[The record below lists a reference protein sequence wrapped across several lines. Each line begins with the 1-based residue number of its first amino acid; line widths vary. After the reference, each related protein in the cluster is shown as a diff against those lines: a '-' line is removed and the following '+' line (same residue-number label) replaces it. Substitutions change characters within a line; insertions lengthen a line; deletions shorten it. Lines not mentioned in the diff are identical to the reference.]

1 MPTRRVFELMVVT
14 VILAAPALGT
24 VKLWAKKTLSTHAEG
39 TISHGIGEIM
49 VVLL

>member
-14 VILAAPALGT
+14 VILATPALGT
-24 VKLWAKKTLSTHAEG
+24 VKLWAKKTLATHDQG
-39 TISHGIGEIM
+39 TLSHGVGEIL

>member
-1 MPTRRVFELMVVT
+1 MPTRRMFELMVVT

-24 VKLWAKKTLSTHAEG
+24 VKLWAKKTLATHDPG
-39 TISHGIGEIM
+39 TLSHGVGEVL